1 MTRLYLLAGTALLLA
16 ACGKV
21 GPLEPAAGQKLPVKP
36 LMARSTP
43 TPEDLLA
50 YDPQARPERVDELLK
65 RSQPRKVDPF
75 DLPPADGGLA
85 PAPPVA
91 GSEPTPATTGPDTV
105 QEPQ

>member
-1 MTRLYLLAGTALLLA
+1 MTRSYALAAAALMLA

-50 YDPQARPERVDELLK
+50 FDPQARPERVDELLK

-85 PAPPVA
+85 PAPP
-91 GSEPTPATTGPDTV
+91 GTDTEPAPATTGPDTV
-105 QEPQ
+105 QEPR